1 MKTGDGKDTGNFL
14 KLRGQRDLLTL
25 FSKKNVSIFAEA
37 GKKKKKKKE
46 MCGAFQNECRFRA
59 VNP

>member
-37 GKKKKKKKE
+37 GKKKTKKRK
-46 MCGAFQNECRFRA
+46 CA
-59 VNP
+59 VLFKTSAVLEL